1 MLAVCGKTF
10 CDLVEQHN
18 ARLRLHRKSV
28 LRASLI
34 SLSESR
40 SLRRLAEQSSLGQ
53 RISSRFVAGT
63 QVEDA
68 LRAAAT
74 LNKAGLSVSV
84 DNLGENVSTAEE
96 ATHSAQL
103 YHQLLSEIEKRGLNA
118 NVSVKL
124 THMGID
130 VDPQLGYSNVAGLVE
145 KAASMSPKNFVRVD
159 MEGSAYTQ
167 RTLDFIHQLHRQAG
181 GCVGA
186 VIQSYMRRSED
197 DMANLL
203 QDGIRIRL
211 CKGAYSEPA
220 DIAYQE
226 KSEVDANYINLMK
239 ILLKS
244 GTYHGLATHDE
255 KIIRQAQ
262 SFATQEHIPRDAFE
276 FQMLYGIR
284 RDLQQSLIREGWR
297 MRVYVPFGTEWYP
310 YLMRR
315 LAERP
320 ANLLFVA
327 KNLLR
332 K

>member
-1 MLAVCGKTF
+1 
-10 CDLVEQHN
+10 
-18 ARLRLHRKSV
+18 
-28 LRASLI
+28 
-34 SLSESR
+34 LSESR
-40 SLRRLAEQSSLGQ
+40 ILRRLAEKSTLGQ

-63 QVEDA
+63 QVDDA
-68 LRAAAT
+68 LRAAAV

-84 DNLGENVSTAEE
+84 DNLGENVTTTEE
-96 ATHSAQL
+96 ATHSAHL
-103 YHQLLSEIEKRGLNA
+103 YHQLLSEISRRGLHA

-167 RTLDFIHQLHRQAG
+167 RTLDFVHQVHSQPGNR

-197 DMANLL
+197 DVTKLL
-203 QDGIRIRL
+203 QHGIRIRL
-211 CKGAYSEPA
+211 CKGAYREPA

-226 KSEVDANYINLMK
+226 KSEVDANYIKLMK

-262 SFATQEHIPRDAFE
+262 SFATKERIPRDAFE

-320 ANLLFVA
+320 ANLIFVA